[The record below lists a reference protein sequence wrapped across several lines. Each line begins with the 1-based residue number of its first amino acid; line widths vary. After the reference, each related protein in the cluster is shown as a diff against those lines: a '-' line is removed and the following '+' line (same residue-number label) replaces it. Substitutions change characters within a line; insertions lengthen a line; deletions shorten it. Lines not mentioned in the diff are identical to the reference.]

1 MQENPFFREPSTQAQ
16 LLDILFIFT
25 KLNPDLG
32 YRQGMHDLLAPI
44 LWVVYNDSIEAASRE
59 QDLLGDEDTLMLQAL
74 DGSFVEHDSFS
85 IFCAVMQTAK
95 SFYEHGD
102 MNPPSNQ
109 HEVPPIVARS
119 NHIHQ
124 VVLRAVDVQ
133 LAEHLQAAEVLPQI
147 FLT

>member
-1 MQENPFFREPSTQAQ
+1 
-16 LLDILFIFT
+16 
-25 KLNPDLG
+25 
-32 YRQGMHDLLAPI
+32 MHELLAPI
-44 LWVVYNDSIEAASRE
+44 LWVVYNDAIETTSRE
-59 QDLLGDEDTLMLQAL
+59 QGISGDEDTLMLQAL
-74 DGSFVEHDSFS
+74 DESFVEHDSFS
-85 IFCAVMQTAK
+85 IFLAVMQTAK

-109 HEVPPIVARS
+109 HDIPPIVARS

-124 VVLRAVDVQ
+124 EVLRAVDVE